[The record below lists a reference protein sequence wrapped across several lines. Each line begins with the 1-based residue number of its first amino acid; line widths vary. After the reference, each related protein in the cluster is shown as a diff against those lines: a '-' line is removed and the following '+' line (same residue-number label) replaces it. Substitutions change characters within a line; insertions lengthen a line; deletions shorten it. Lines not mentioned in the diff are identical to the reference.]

1 MLYEMIRDKDPLV
14 VMDVLFTLSEIL
26 KKEGGIVLS
35 GKMITHLLNIFNELN
50 EWGQCIVLDLDIF
63 LVLI

>member
-50 EWGQCIVLDLDIF
+50 E
-63 LVLI
+63 